1 MALVKCPFCGE
12 SVSDLATQCPHCQNK
27 LTNKVQCNRSG
38 MYSLIAMLL
47 YVAGTILFIISAAV
61 FCSNYKVFDFGV
73 PQSWQIAGVWYIE
86 LSKMPVLVYVR
97 VSLLIFTLAWLFW
110 FLKDKDYGGS
120 IIRVDVAICV
130 SLLLFQTLKLVNVCN
145 EFNIVISN
153 VLLLALG
160 VVLFFQKAKGMVKK
174 YIIIVGMFYLIF
186 YLFWFF
192 VQITISHFY
201 FEWSINLPLVKFI
214 SSCVLHLAII
224 VMFYASYKQ
233 SKSSLTE

>member
-97 VSLLIFTLAWLFW
+97 VFTIFPIILLISRIVKWSASFIRESE
-110 FLKDKDYGGS
+110 S
-120 IIRVDVAICV
+120 IIDSV
-130 SLLLFQTLKLVNVCN
+130 K
-145 EFNIVISN
+145 NI
-153 VLLLALG
+153 
-160 VVLFFQKAKGMVKK
+160 F
-174 YIIIVGMFYLIF
+174 
-186 YLFWFF
+186 
-192 VQITISHFY
+192 
-201 FEWSINLPLVKFI
+201 
-214 SSCVLHLAII
+214 
-224 VMFYASYKQ
+224 
-233 SKSSLTE
+233 